1 MSDSKAQIL
10 LVVTGSIAA
19 YKACEVVSQLTQ
31 LGHSVRVVATAESL
45 RFVGA
50 TTWEGLTGRPV
61 LSDLF
66 AAGAALEHIQLTRW
80 AELTV
85 VCPATAHCL
94 NRLAAGLADDLA
106 GALFLARDASRPF
119 LVAPAMNPAMW
130 QHPATVAAAA
140 RLRSWGVEFIAVGA
154 GRTACGEIGWGRL
167 AEPDQIVAAITAR
180 LTRPARRLR
189 VLVTSGG
196 TSEPIDDVRVITN
209 VSSGAT
215 GTGIAEGF
223 RQRGHTVVLLRG
235 RGSAGAEFPAASE
248 FGSTADLAQALKTE
262 LAAEPFDAVI
272 HAAAVSDFTVSSI
285 DVAGIS
291 RLPTA
296 GKIPSDHD
304 VTVHLSRT
312 PKLVT
317 ALREHSRN
325 PEICVVA
332 FKLTV
337 GAAAPEVHAAVAEL
351 VRQGDADLVVHN
363 DLKLRRPG
371 GSFPA
376 DVYDR
381 SGRHLSHC
389 DDRQDIALVLER
401 FLLSATPLSYAP
413 VS

>member
-10 LVVTGSIAA
+10 VVVTGSIAA

-31 LGHSVRVVATAESL
+31 LGHSVRVVASAASL

-50 TTWEGLTGRPV
+50 TTWEGLTGQPV

-80 AELTV
+80 ADLTV
-85 VCPATAHCL
+85 VCPATADCL

-106 GALFLARDASRPF
+106 GALFLARDAGRPF

-130 QHPATVAAAA
+130 QHPATVAAAD
-140 RLRSWGVEFIAVGA
+140 RLRSWGVEFIAVGT
-154 GRTACGEIGWGRL
+154 GRTACGEVGWGRL

-180 LTRPARRLR
+180 LTPPARRLR

-215 GTGIAEGF
+215 GVGIAEGF
-223 RQRGHTVVLLRG
+223 RQRGHSVVLLRG

-248 FGSTADLAQALKTE
+248 FGSTADLAQALQTE
-262 LAAEPFDAVI
+262 LAADSFDAVI

-296 GKIPSDHD
+296 GKIPSDQD

-337 GAAAPEVHAAVAEL
+337 GASHPEVHAAVADL
-351 VRQGDADLVVHN
+351 FRQGGADLVVHN
-363 DLKLRRPG
+363 DLKLRMPG

-381 SGRHLSHC
+381 SGRHLAHC

>member
-10 LVVTGSIAA
+10 VVVTGSVAA
-19 YKACEVVSQLTQ
+19 YKACEVVSQLIQ
-31 LGHSVRVVATAESL
+31 LGHAVRVVATEAAL
-45 RFVGA
+45 QFVGA
-50 TTWEGLTGRPV
+50 TTWEALTGQPV

-66 AAGAALEHIQLTRW
+66 AAGSALEHIQLTRW
-80 AELTV
+80 ADLTV
-85 VCPATAHCL
+85 VCPATANTL
-94 NRLAAGLADDLA
+94 NRFAAGLADDLP
-106 GALFLARDASRPF
+106 GALFLARDARKPF

-130 QHPATVAAAA
+130 QHPATQSSVE
-140 RLRSWGVEFIAVGA
+140 RLRAWGVEFIAVGA
-154 GRTACGEIGWGRL
+154 GRTACGELGSGRL
-167 AEPDQIVAAITAR
+167 AEPDQIVAAVTAR
-180 LTRPARRLR
+180 LVRPARRLR

-196 TSEPIDDVRVITN
+196 TSEPIDGVRVITN
-209 VSSGAT
+209 VSSGVT
-215 GTGIAEGF
+215 GSGIAEGF
-223 RQRGHTVVLLRG
+223 RQRGHEAILLRG
-235 RGSAGAEFPAASE
+235 RGSAGAELDQATE
-248 FGSTADLAQALKTE
+248 FGSTADLAAALQAQ
-262 LAAEPFDAVI
+262 LAAEEFDAVI

-304 VTVHLSRT
+304 VTVHLTRT

-337 GAAAPEVHAAVAEL
+337 GAGAAEQQAAVAEL
-351 VRQGDADLVVHN
+351 FASGDADLVVHN
-363 DLKLRRPG
+363 DLRERVPGRP
-371 GSFPA
+371 FPA
-376 DVYDR
+376 DVYQR
-381 SGRHLSHC
+381 NGRLLAHC
-389 DDRQDIALVLER
+389 DDRKEIAAVLER